1 MQRVVSALLRL
12 IAQQGQGKLGG
23 FDFLDNRTLRVIE
36 DGIGSAI
43 DMKDHPIDL
52 TLIGQGHLGLIDFS
66 VLAAGLF
73 LQLAVEPRSFVGALV
88 QVAPTAVVN
97 AAAGKDELD

>member
-1 MQRVVSALLRL
+1 
-12 IAQQGQGKLGG
+12 
-23 FDFLDNRTLRVIE
+23 
-36 DGIGSAI
+36 
-43 DMKDHPIDL
+43 MKDHPIDL

-88 QVAPTAVVN
+88 QVAPAAVVN

>member
-1 MQRVVSALLRL
+1 
-12 IAQQGQGKLGG
+12 
-23 FDFLDNRTLRVIE
+23 
-36 DGIGSAI
+36 
-43 DMKDHPIDL
+43 MKDHPIDL

-88 QVAPTAVVN
+88 QVTSAAVVN
-97 AAAGKDELD
+97 AAAGKDEFD

>member
-1 MQRVVSALLRL
+1 MQRVVSAVFRL

-23 FDFLDNRTLRVIE
+23 FDFLDNRTLRLIE

-52 TLIGQGHLGLIDFS
+52 TLIGQGHLGLIAFS
-66 VLAAGLF
+66 VPAAGLF
-73 LQLAVEPRSFVGALV
+73 LQLAMEPRSFIGTLV
-88 QVAPTAVVN
+88 QVTSAAVVN
-97 AAAGKDELD
+97 AAAGKD